1 MEAVLNG
8 GSWTFDNNMMILEQ
22 VQLGVQIDQIPLFHA
37 TMWVQV
43 YNLPTGLMKENVGI
57 RLANFIGT
65 FVEYDKNNNSSFW
78 RQYMRIRV
86 RVDVRQPLKKET
98 KVKNREGEWCI
109 VKFKYEKL
117 GIFCFLCGIMGHA
130 ENKCELRYAMEQDDG
145 RREWS
150 AEIRADT
157 RRQGGRQVSRWLR
170 EERGGRDDS
179 GDEGMEFPSNSHVGN
194 QNRGPTS
201 GDVAA
206 HGPIVFQNQSQ
217 PANQPALMTRQGTL
231 LPNNSVQPQSPNGPI
246 INIPAHNSSNDS
258 TNHYDLPIQ
267 QLFANPNLNS
277 LSKPQPVIPSLKIN
291 APDNTIN
298 SLYPTF
304 IGNHKTNPFITQ
316 PMSNSN
322 GTQLLPNDSLVF
334 TTQPTN
340 KDPPRLL
347 LTNNKKTRGIPKP
360 SKSVRTKPVY
370 QPEPKIEQP

>member
-1 MEAVLNG
+1 
-8 GSWTFDNNMMILEQ
+8 
-22 VQLGVQIDQIPLFHA
+22 
-37 TMWVQV
+37 
-43 YNLPTGLMKENVGI
+43 
-57 RLANFIGT
+57 
-65 FVEYDKNNNSSFW
+65 
-78 RQYMRIRV
+78 
-86 RVDVRQPLKKET
+86 
-98 KVKNREGEWCI
+98 
-109 VKFKYEKL
+109 
-117 GIFCFLCGIMGHA
+117 
-130 ENKCELRYAMEQDDG
+130 MEQDDG

-150 AEIRADT
+150 AEIRADN

-206 HGPIVFQNQSQ
+206 YGPVAFQNQSQ